1 VTYGQ
6 YYAFASAAID
16 DIDSYLA
23 PKCFTF
29 YKMAKDKIFNI
40 RVSEDDYAKLKQLG
54 SIRARE
60 ILLDAV
66 NDQLFEQVPKN
77 EMERLIYKYDK
88 LDTDLAN
95 LEQKVRIIDQ
105 KALSKLIDDDYAQ
118 AAFNDFEG
126 LFQRVDRS
134 VANLNRERFELLK
147 VRRAGARYVYAGVRE
162 LAIKHRLNDLLD
174 RPDPE
179 LYNELASRQ
188 LIDNKDRYKKSISEL
203 IKSIQDRIKEEELL
217 LNSLRAMSPYVIMRE
232 NIQSQVDALQEE
244 MKDVVYV
251 IEHIKALEKRYV
263 RNFLESLKYS
273 SENEKFSAAKL
284 LENDDFMGRFYDSDL
299 SLYEKFEKYLV
310 CCGVDKAR
318 AKAIVKKHMT

>member
-1 VTYGQ
+1 
-6 YYAFASAAID
+6 
-16 DIDSYLA
+16 
-23 PKCFTF
+23 
-29 YKMAKDKIFNI
+29 MAKDRIFNI

-66 NDQLFEQVPKN
+66 NDQLFEQLPKS
-77 EMERLIYKYDK
+77 EMERLIYNYDK
-88 LDTDLAN
+88 LDTALAN
-95 LEQKVRIIDQ
+95 LEQKAHIIDQ

-118 AAFNDFEG
+118 AALSNFED

-147 VRRAGARYVYAGVRE
+147 VRRGGGRYVYSGVRE
-162 LAIKHRLNDLLD
+162 LAIKHGLNNLLD

-188 LIDNKDRYKKSISEL
+188 LIDNKDKYKKSISEL
-203 IKSIQDRIKEEELL
+203 VNGVQDRIKEEELL
-217 LNSLRAMSPYVIMRE
+217 LNSLRAMSPYIIMKE

-244 MKDVVYV
+244 MKDVLYV
-251 IEHIKALEKRYV
+251 IEHIKALEKKYV
-263 RNFLESLKYS
+263 RNFLESLKFTG
-273 SENEKFSAAKL
+273 ENEKPSAAKL
-284 LENDDFMGRFYDSDL
+284 LENEEFMARFYDSDL
-299 SLYEKFEKYLV
+299 SLYEKFEKYLI
-310 CCGVDKAR
+310 CCGLDKAR

>member
-1 VTYGQ
+1 
-6 YYAFASAAID
+6 
-16 DIDSYLA
+16 
-23 PKCFTF
+23 
-29 YKMAKDKIFNI
+29 MAKDKIFNI

-66 NDQLFEQVPKN
+66 NDQLFEQVPKS

-88 LDTDLAN
+88 LDTALAN
-95 LEQKVRIIDQ
+95 LEQKVHIIDQ

-118 AAFNDFEG
+118 AALSDFED

-134 VANLNRERFELLK
+134 VANLNRQRFELLK
-147 VRRAGARYVYAGVRE
+147 VRRGGARYVYTGVRE

-174 RPDPE
+174 RPDAE

-188 LIDNKDRYKKSISEL
+188 LIDNKDKYKKNISEL
-203 IKSIQDRIKEEELL
+203 IKGIQDRIKVEELL
-217 LNSLRAMSPYVIMRE
+217 LNSLRAMSPYIIMRE
-232 NIQSQVDALQEE
+232 NIQSQFDALQEE
-244 MKDVVYV
+244 MKDVLYV

-263 RNFLESLKYS
+263 RNFLESLKLS
-273 SENEKFSAAKL
+273 GKNEKSSAVKL
-284 LENDDFMGRFYDSDL
+284 LENDEFVVRFYDSDL
-299 SLYEKFEKYLV
+299 SLYEKFEKYLI
-310 CCGVDKAR
+310 CCGVDEAR

>member
-1 VTYGQ
+1 
-6 YYAFASAAID
+6 
-16 DIDSYLA
+16 
-23 PKCFTF
+23 
-29 YKMAKDKIFNI
+29 MAKDKIFNI

-66 NDQLFEQVPKN
+66 NDQLFGQVPKS

-88 LDTDLAN
+88 LDTALAN
-95 LEQKVRIIDQ
+95 LEQKVHIIDQ

-118 AAFNDFEG
+118 AALSDFED

-147 VRRAGARYVYAGVRE
+147 VRRGGARYVYTGVRE
-162 LAIKHRLNDLLD
+162 LAIKHGLNDLLD

-188 LIDNKDRYKKSISEL
+188 FIDNKDKYKKNISEL
-203 IKSIQDRIKEEELL
+203 IRGIQDRIKEEELL
-217 LNSLRAMSPYVIMRE
+217 LNSLRAMSPYIIMRE

-244 MKDVVYV
+244 MKDVLYV

-263 RNFLESLKYS
+263 RNFLESLKS
-273 SENEKFSAAKL
+273 SGENEKSSAAKL
-284 LENDDFMGRFYDSDL
+284 LENEEFMVRFYDSGL
-299 SLYEKFEKYLV
+299 SLYEKFEKYLI
-310 CCGVDKAR
+310 CCGVDEAR

>member
-1 VTYGQ
+1 
-6 YYAFASAAID
+6 
-16 DIDSYLA
+16 
-23 PKCFTF
+23 
-29 YKMAKDKIFNI
+29 MAKDKIFNI
-40 RVSEDDYAKLKQLG
+40 RVSEEDYAKLKQLG

-66 NDQLFEQVPKN
+66 NDQLFEQVPKS

-88 LDTDLAN
+88 LDTALAN
-95 LEQKVRIIDQ
+95 LAQKVHLIDQ

-118 AAFNDFEG
+118 AALSDFED

-134 VANLNRERFELLK
+134 VTNLNRERFELLK
-147 VRRAGARYVYAGVRE
+147 VRRGGARYVYTGVRE
-162 LAIKHRLNDLLD
+162 LAIKHGLNDLLD

-188 LIDNKDRYKKSISEL
+188 LIDNKDKYKKNISEL
-203 IKSIQDRIKEEELL
+203 VKSIQDRIKEEELL
-217 LNSLRAMSPYVIMRE
+217 LNSLRAMSPYIIMRE

-244 MKDVVYV
+244 MKDVLYV

>member
-1 VTYGQ
+1 
-6 YYAFASAAID
+6 
-16 DIDSYLA
+16 
-23 PKCFTF
+23 
-29 YKMAKDKIFNI
+29 MAKDKIFNI

-66 NDQLFEQVPKN
+66 NDELFGQVPKS

-88 LDTDLAN
+88 LDTALAN
-95 LEQKVRIIDQ
+95 LEQKVHIIDQ

-118 AAFNDFEG
+118 AALSDFED

-147 VRRAGARYVYAGVRE
+147 VRRGGARYVYTGVRE

-188 LIDNKDRYKKSISEL
+188 LIDNKDKYKKNVSEL
-203 IKSIQDRIKEEELL
+203 IKGTQDRIKEEELL
-217 LNSLRAMSPYVIMRE
+217 LNSLRAMSPYIIMRE

-244 MKDVVYV
+244 MEDVLYV
-251 IEHIKALEKRYV
+251 IEHIKALEQRYV
-263 RNFLESLKYS
+263 RNFLESLKFS
-273 SENEKFSAAKL
+273 GENEKSSAAKL
-284 LENDDFMGRFYDSDL
+284 LENEEFMVRFYDSGL
-299 SLYEKFEKYLV
+299 SLYEKFEKYLI
-310 CCGVDKAR
+310 CCGVDEAR

>member
-1 VTYGQ
+1 
-6 YYAFASAAID
+6 
-16 DIDSYLA
+16 
-23 PKCFTF
+23 
-29 YKMAKDKIFNI
+29 MAKDKIFNI

-66 NDQLFEQVPKN
+66 NDQLFGQVPKS

-88 LDTDLAN
+88 LDTALAN
-95 LEQKVRIIDQ
+95 LEQKVHIIDQ

-118 AAFNDFEG
+118 AALSDFED

-134 VANLNRERFELLK
+134 VANLNRERFDLLK
-147 VRRAGARYVYAGVRE
+147 VRRGGARYVYTGVRE
-162 LAIKHRLNDLLD
+162 LAIKHGLNDLLD
-174 RPDPE
+174 HPDPE

-188 LIDNKDRYKKSISEL
+188 FIDNKDKYKKNISEL
-203 IKSIQDRIKEEELL
+203 IRGIQDRIKEEELL
-217 LNSLRAMSPYVIMRE
+217 LNSLRAMSPYIIMRE

-244 MKDVVYV
+244 MKDVLYV

-263 RNFLESLKYS
+263 RNFLESLKS
-273 SENEKFSAAKL
+273 SGENEKSSAAKL
-284 LENDDFMGRFYDSDL
+284 LDNEEFMVRIYDSGL
-299 SLYEKFEKYLV
+299 SLYEKFEKYLI
-310 CCGVDKAR
+310 CCGLDEAR

>member
-1 VTYGQ
+1 
-6 YYAFASAAID
+6 
-16 DIDSYLA
+16 
-23 PKCFTF
+23 
-29 YKMAKDKIFNI
+29 MAKDKIFNI

-66 NDQLFEQVPKN
+66 NDQLFGQVPKS

-88 LDTDLAN
+88 LDTALAN
-95 LEQKVRIIDQ
+95 LEQKVHIIDQ

-118 AAFNDFEG
+118 AALSDFED

-134 VANLNRERFELLK
+134 VTNLNRERFELLK
-147 VRRAGARYVYAGVRE
+147 VRRGGARYVYTGVRE
-162 LAIKHRLNDLLD
+162 LAIKHGLNDLLD

-188 LIDNKDRYKKSISEL
+188 LIDNKDKYKKNISEL
-203 IKSIQDRIKEEELL
+203 VKSIQDRIKEEELL
-217 LNSLRAMSPYVIMRE
+217 LNSLRAMSPYIIMRE

-244 MKDVVYV
+244 MKDVLYV
-251 IEHIKALEKRYV
+251 IEHIKTLEKRYV
-263 RNFLESLKYS
+263 RNFLESLKFS
-273 SENEKFSAAKL
+273 GENEKPSAAKL
-284 LENDDFMGRFYDSDL
+284 LENEEFMVRFYDSGL
-299 SLYEKFEKYLV
+299 SLYEKFEKYLI
-310 CCGVDKAR
+310 CCGVDEAR

>member
-1 VTYGQ
+1 
-6 YYAFASAAID
+6 
-16 DIDSYLA
+16 
-23 PKCFTF
+23 
-29 YKMAKDKIFNI
+29 MAKDKIFNI

-66 NDQLFEQVPKN
+66 NDQLFEQVPKS

-88 LDTDLAN
+88 LDTALAN
-95 LEQKVRIIDQ
+95 LEQKVHIIDQ

-118 AAFNDFEG
+118 AALSDFED

-134 VANLNRERFELLK
+134 VTNLNRERFELLK
-147 VRRAGARYVYAGVRE
+147 VRRGGARYVYTGVRE
-162 LAIKHRLNDLLD
+162 LAIKHGLNDLLD
-174 RPDPE
+174 SPDPE

-188 LIDNKDRYKKSISEL
+188 LIDNKDKYKKNISEL
-203 IKSIQDRIKEEELL
+203 VKSIQDRIKEEELL
-217 LNSLRAMSPYVIMRE
+217 LNSLRAMSPYIIMRE

-244 MKDVVYV
+244 MKDVLYV

-263 RNFLESLKYS
+263 RNFLESLKFS
-273 SENEKFSAAKL
+273 GDNEKPSAAKL
-284 LENDDFMGRFYDSDL
+284 LENEEFMVRFYDLGL
-299 SLYEKFEKYLV
+299 SLYEKFEKYLI
-310 CCGVDKAR
+310 CCGVDEAR

>member
-1 VTYGQ
+1 
-6 YYAFASAAID
+6 
-16 DIDSYLA
+16 
-23 PKCFTF
+23 
-29 YKMAKDKIFNI
+29 MAKDKIFNI

-66 NDQLFEQVPKN
+66 NDQLFGQVPKS

-88 LDTDLAN
+88 LDTALAN
-95 LEQKVRIIDQ
+95 LEQKVHIIDQ

-118 AAFNDFEG
+118 AALSDFED

-134 VANLNRERFELLK
+134 VANLNRERFDLLK
-147 VRRAGARYVYAGVRE
+147 VRRGGARYVYTGVRE
-162 LAIKHRLNDLLD
+162 LAIKHGLNDLLD

-188 LIDNKDRYKKSISEL
+188 FIDNKDKYKKNISEL
-203 IKSIQDRIKEEELL
+203 IRGIQDRIKEEELL
-217 LNSLRAMSPYVIMRE
+217 LNSLRAMSPYIIMRE

-244 MKDVVYV
+244 MKDVLYV

-263 RNFLESLKYS
+263 RNFLESLKS
-273 SENEKFSAAKL
+273 SGENEKSSAAKL
-284 LENDDFMGRFYDSDL
+284 LDNEEFMVRFYDSGL
-299 SLYEKFEKYLV
+299 SLYEKFEKYLI
-310 CCGVDKAR
+310 CCGVDEAR

>member
-1 VTYGQ
+1 
-6 YYAFASAAID
+6 
-16 DIDSYLA
+16 
-23 PKCFTF
+23 
-29 YKMAKDKIFNI
+29 MAKDKIFNI

-66 NDQLFEQVPKN
+66 NDQLFEQVPKS

-88 LDTDLAN
+88 LDTALAN
-95 LEQKVRIIDQ
+95 LEQKVHIIDQ

-118 AAFNDFEG
+118 TALSDFED

-134 VANLNRERFELLK
+134 VTNLNRERFELLK
-147 VRRAGARYVYAGVRE
+147 VRRGGARYVYTGVRE
-162 LAIKHRLNDLLD
+162 LAIKHGLNDLLD

-188 LIDNKDRYKKSISEL
+188 LIDNKDKYKKNISEL
-203 IKSIQDRIKEEELL
+203 VKSIQDRIKEEELL
-217 LNSLRAMSPYVIMRE
+217 LNSLRAMSPYIIMRE

-244 MKDVVYV
+244 MKDVLYV

-263 RNFLESLKYS
+263 RNFLESLKFS
-273 SENEKFSAAKL
+273 GDNEKPSAAKL
-284 LENDDFMGRFYDSDL
+284 LENEEFMVRFYDSGL
-299 SLYEKFEKYLV
+299 SLYEKFEKYLI
-310 CCGVDKAR
+310 CCGVDEAR

>member
-1 VTYGQ
+1 
-6 YYAFASAAID
+6 
-16 DIDSYLA
+16 
-23 PKCFTF
+23 
-29 YKMAKDKIFNI
+29 MAKDKIFNI

-66 NDQLFEQVPKN
+66 NDELFEQVPKS

-88 LDTDLAN
+88 LDTALAN
-95 LEQKVRIIDQ
+95 LEQKVHIIDQ

-118 AAFNDFEG
+118 AALSDFED

-147 VRRAGARYVYAGVRE
+147 VRRGGARYVYTGVRE

-188 LIDNKDRYKKSISEL
+188 LIDNKDKYKKNISEL
-203 IKSIQDRIKEEELL
+203 IKGIQDRIKEEELL
-217 LNSLRAMSPYVIMRE
+217 LNSLRAMSPYIIMRE

-244 MKDVVYV
+244 MKDVLYV

-263 RNFLESLKYS
+263 RNFLESLKFS
-273 SENEKFSAAKL
+273 GENEKSSAAKL
-284 LENDDFMGRFYDSDL
+284 LENEEFVVRFYDSGL
-299 SLYEKFEKYLV
+299 SLYEKFEKYLI
-310 CCGVDKAR
+310 CCGVDEAR

>member
-1 VTYGQ
+1 
-6 YYAFASAAID
+6 
-16 DIDSYLA
+16 
-23 PKCFTF
+23 
-29 YKMAKDKIFNI
+29 MAKDKIFNI
-40 RVSEDDYAKLKQLG
+40 RVSEEDYAKLKQLG

-66 NDQLFEQVPKN
+66 NDQLFEQVPKS

-88 LDTDLAN
+88 LDTALAN
-95 LEQKVRIIDQ
+95 LEQKVHIIDQ

-118 AAFNDFEG
+118 AALSDFED

-134 VANLNRERFELLK
+134 VTNLNRERFELLK
-147 VRRAGARYVYAGVRE
+147 VRRGGARYVYTGVRE
-162 LAIKHRLNDLLD
+162 LAIKHGLNDLLD

-188 LIDNKDRYKKSISEL
+188 LIDNKDKYKKNISEL
-203 IKSIQDRIKEEELL
+203 VKSIQDRIKEEELL
-217 LNSLRAMSPYVIMRE
+217 LNSLRAMSPYIIMRE

-244 MKDVVYV
+244 MKDVLYV

-263 RNFLESLKYS
+263 RNFLESLKFS
-273 SENEKFSAAKL
+273 GDNEKPSAAKL
-284 LENDDFMGRFYDSDL
+284 LENEEFMVRFYDSGL
-299 SLYEKFEKYLV
+299 SLYEKFEKYLI
-310 CCGVDKAR
+310 CCGVDEAR

>member
-1 VTYGQ
+1 
-6 YYAFASAAID
+6 
-16 DIDSYLA
+16 
-23 PKCFTF
+23 
-29 YKMAKDKIFNI
+29 MAKDKIFNI

-66 NDQLFEQVPKN
+66 NDQLFEQVPKS

-88 LDTDLAN
+88 LDTALAN
-95 LEQKVRIIDQ
+95 LEQKVHIIEQ

-118 AAFNDFEG
+118 AALSDFED

-134 VANLNRERFELLK
+134 VTNLNRERFELLK
-147 VRRAGARYVYAGVRE
+147 VRRGGARYVYTGVRE
-162 LAIKHRLNDLLD
+162 LAIKHGLNDLLD

-188 LIDNKDRYKKSISEL
+188 LIDNKDKYKKNISEL
-203 IKSIQDRIKEEELL
+203 VKSIQDRIKEEELL
-217 LNSLRAMSPYVIMRE
+217 LNSLRAMSPYIIMRE

-244 MKDVVYV
+244 MKDVLYV

-263 RNFLESLKYS
+263 RNFLESLKFS
-273 SENEKFSAAKL
+273 GDNEKPSAAKL
-284 LENDDFMGRFYDSDL
+284 LENEEFMVRFYDLGL
-299 SLYEKFEKYLV
+299 SLYEKFEKYLI
-310 CCGVDKAR
+310 CCGVDEAR

>member
-1 VTYGQ
+1 
-6 YYAFASAAID
+6 
-16 DIDSYLA
+16 
-23 PKCFTF
+23 
-29 YKMAKDKIFNI
+29 MAKDKIFNI

-66 NDQLFEQVPKN
+66 NDELFGQVPKS

-88 LDTDLAN
+88 LDTALAN
-95 LEQKVRIIDQ
+95 LEQKVHIIDQ

-118 AAFNDFEG
+118 AALSDFED

-147 VRRAGARYVYAGVRE
+147 VRRGGARYVYAGVRE

-188 LIDNKDRYKKSISEL
+188 LIDNKDKYKKNVSEL
-203 IKSIQDRIKEEELL
+203 IKGTQDRIKEEELL
-217 LNSLRAMSPYVIMRE
+217 LNSLRAMSPYIIMRE
-232 NIQSQVDALQEE
+232 NIQSQVGALQEE
-244 MKDVVYV
+244 MKDVLYV
-251 IEHIKALEKRYV
+251 IEHIKALEQRYV
-263 RNFLESLKYS
+263 RNFLESLKFS
-273 SENEKFSAAKL
+273 GENEKSSAAKL
-284 LENDDFMGRFYDSDL
+284 LENEEFVVRFYDSGL
-299 SLYEKFEKYLV
+299 SLYEKFEKYLI
-310 CCGVDKAR
+310 CCGVDEAR

>member
-1 VTYGQ
+1 
-6 YYAFASAAID
+6 
-16 DIDSYLA
+16 
-23 PKCFTF
+23 
-29 YKMAKDKIFNI
+29 MAKDKIFNI

-66 NDQLFEQVPKN
+66 NDELFGQVPKS

-88 LDTDLAN
+88 LDTALAN
-95 LEQKVRIIDQ
+95 LEQKVHIIDQ

-118 AAFNDFEG
+118 AALSDFED

-147 VRRAGARYVYAGVRE
+147 VRRGGARYVYAGVRE

-188 LIDNKDRYKKSISEL
+188 LIDNKDKYKKNVSEL
-203 IKSIQDRIKEEELL
+203 IKGTQDRIKEEELL
-217 LNSLRAMSPYVIMRE
+217 LNSLRAMSPYIIMRE
-232 NIQSQVDALQEE
+232 NIQSQVGALQEE
-244 MKDVVYV
+244 MKDVLYV
-251 IEHIKALEKRYV
+251 IEHIKALEQRYV
-263 RNFLESLKYS
+263 RNFLESLKFS
-273 SENEKFSAAKL
+273 GENEKSSAAEL
-284 LENDDFMGRFYDSDL
+284 LENEEFVVRFYDSGL
-299 SLYEKFEKYLV
+299 SLYEKFEKYLI
-310 CCGVDKAR
+310 CCGVDEAR

>member
-1 VTYGQ
+1 
-6 YYAFASAAID
+6 
-16 DIDSYLA
+16 
-23 PKCFTF
+23 
-29 YKMAKDKIFNI
+29 MAKDKIFNI

-66 NDQLFEQVPKN
+66 NDQLFEQVPKS

-88 LDTDLAN
+88 LDTALAN
-95 LEQKVRIIDQ
+95 LEQKVHIIDQ

-118 AAFNDFEG
+118 AALSDFED

-134 VANLNRERFELLK
+134 VTNLNRERFELLK
-147 VRRAGARYVYAGVRE
+147 VRRGGARYVYTGVRE
-162 LAIKHRLNDLLD
+162 LAIKHGLNDLLD
-174 RPDPE
+174 SPDPE

-188 LIDNKDRYKKSISEL
+188 LIDNKDKYKKNISEL
-203 IKSIQDRIKEEELL
+203 VKSIQDRIKEEELL
-217 LNSLRAMSPYVIMRE
+217 LNSLRAMSPYIIMRE

-244 MKDVVYV
+244 MKDVLYV

-263 RNFLESLKYS
+263 RNFLESLKFS
-273 SENEKFSAAKL
+273 GDNEKPSAAKL
-284 LENDDFMGRFYDSDL
+284 LENEEFMVRFYDSGL
-299 SLYEKFEKYLV
+299 SLYEKFEKYLI
-310 CCGVDKAR
+310 CCGVDEAR